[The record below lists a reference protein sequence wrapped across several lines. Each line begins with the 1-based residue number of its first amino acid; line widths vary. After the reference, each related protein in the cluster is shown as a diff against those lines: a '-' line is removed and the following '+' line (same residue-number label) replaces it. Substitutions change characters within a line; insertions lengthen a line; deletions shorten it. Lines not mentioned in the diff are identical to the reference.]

1 MRSKP
6 TLKAI
11 IPIVTAVSLVAA
23 TIGGCHLPGR
33 KSRVMARADRYF
45 KAGEYDKA
53 KIEYLNLLRLDQQNV
68 TAFQQ
73 LGFIW
78 YEQGNPL
85 RAIPF
90 LLRARELAPKNVTAR
105 AKLALSL
112 TAIGQSTEARKEAVS
127 ILQQEAGNPD
137 AISVLADTSV
147 TKEEIAA
154 TEQQLQKFPQKDSA
168 VFHLVSASLALQSG
182 DRATASDQV
191 RQALASEPTS
201 YRPHSA
207 MARIYLLQNDLDR
220 AREEFK
226 IAAELA
232 PLRSSERIRYA
243 EFQAATGAIDQAKA
257 SLQNIT
263 RQAPDY
269 LPAWRDLAQI
279 AFTQKN
285 YAESLSLLENISSRD
300 PDNPEAWMLQSE
312 VWLAKGDSG
321 KAVAILER
329 LDSTYPNTPMIKF
342 RLARAYLSAKNMGQ
356 AASALEQAIATNPN
370 YTEGILAL
378 GELNLRS
385 GKPQAVAPAMAD
397 LLKKRPDLLQ
407 ARLLLADAY
416 QALGRLDDA
425 AAVFREQIKITPL
438 SFEAH
443 FLLGLVLQRQGK
455 MDEARRAF
463 EKASEI
469 APDNLDP
476 INQLVGMDL
485 AEKQY
490 DAATKR
496 VQQQLQRKPDAAGNH
511 FIEARIYAA
520 QRDWPRAET
529 ELRKTIELNADFAAA
544 YDLLVSVY
552 LAANKLP
559 QAISELETLLKKNPS
574 NAAALMIEA
583 TVYDKMN
590 DYQKA
595 RDTYEKLLA
604 LNPDSVS
611 ALNNLAYIYAEH
623 LSQLDRGYELAEKA
637 RTLEPNAAEVADTLG
652 WILYKRGDY
661 QQALAL
667 LQESANKLP
676 QNSEVQ
682 FHLGMTSYM
691 MGQADKARSA
701 FEQALHATAD
711 FPAKSETQRRLA
723 LLKESPGGKTEL
735 PVTELEALLKRQPND
750 PIVLNRLAAAYEKQG
765 ETAKAA
771 ASYEEVL
778 KLNPKLLSANLELA
792 QLYSGPLPKHD
803 RALEIAKKARELAPN
818 DAHVAGVLGR
828 IAFQLDNFSWAYSLL
843 QESVRQLA
851 DDPTVLHDCAW
862 AAYSLGK
869 VSQARELMERALKAT
884 PAPDISEDAKSFL
897 RMTAV
902 DENPKDAAALEPE
915 VQKFLKANP
924 NYVPALTVRAGIE
937 EQRGEPKAAIVT
949 YSAILQR
956 FPDFAPAQKQ
966 LAALYLEN
974 PGALDQAYDLAVKA
988 RKALPDDPAL
998 ARILGEISFQK
1009 KDYGRALQ
1017 LLQESGRKN
1026 PLDAKGLYYLGIS
1039 HLQLKQE
1046 PQAKEAL
1053 EGALAAGLEE
1063 PLASDAKRL
1072 LAESKAKE
1080 SKAK

>member
-1 MRSKP
+1 MRSKR

-11 IPIVTAVSLVAA
+11 VPIVTAISLVAA

-53 KIEYLNLLRLDQQNV
+53 KIEYLNLVRLDQQNV

-78 YEQGNPL
+78 YEQGDPL

-90 LLRARELAPKNVTAR
+90 LLRARELAPKNVTSR

-112 TAIGQSTEARKEAVS
+112 MAIGQSTEARKEAFS

-137 AISVLADTSV
+137 AITLLADTSL
-147 TKEEIAA
+147 TKEQIAA
-154 TEQQLQKFPQKDSA
+154 TDQQLQKFPQKDSA
-168 VFHLVSASLALQSG
+168 VFHLASASLACQSG
-182 DRATASDQV
+182 DTATASDQV
-191 RQALASEPTS
+191 RQALASEPNS

-207 MARIYLLQNDLDR
+207 MAHIYLLQKDLNG
-220 AREEFK
+220 AVQEFK
-226 IAAELA
+226 TAAELA
-232 PLRSSERIRYA
+232 PLRSSERIKYA
-243 EFQAATGAIDQAKA
+243 EVQAASGAIDQAKA

-269 LPAWRDLAQI
+269 LPAWRALAQI

-285 YAESLSLLENISSRD
+285 YDESLSLLENISSRN
-300 PDNPEAWMLQSE
+300 PDNPDARMLQAE

-321 KAVAILER
+321 KAIAILYR
-329 LDSTYPNTPMIKF
+329 LDSTYPNTPIIKF
-342 RLARAYLSAKNMGQ
+342 QLARAYLNAKNISQ
-356 AASALEQAIATNPN
+356 AASVLEQAIATNPN
-370 YTEGILAL
+370 YTEAILAL

-385 GKPQAVAPAMAD
+385 GKPQAVAAAMAD

-407 ARLLLADAY
+407 ASLLLANAY

-425 AAVFREQIKITPL
+425 AALFREQIKMAPR

-443 FLLGLVLQRQGK
+443 YFLGLILQRQGK
-455 MDEARRAF
+455 TDEARRAF
-463 EKASEI
+463 EEASEI
-469 APDNLDP
+469 VPDNLNP

-496 VQQQLQRKPDAAGNH
+496 VQQQLQRKPDAAGTH
-511 FIEARIYAA
+511 FLEARIYAA
-520 QRDWPRAET
+520 QRDWPRAEA
-529 ELRKTIELNADFAAA
+529 ELRKTIELNADFAVA

-559 QAISELETLLKKNPS
+559 QAITELETLLKKNPS
-574 NAAALMIEA
+574 NAVALTIEA
-583 TVYDKMN
+583 IVYDKMN

-604 LNPDSVS
+604 LNPDSVL
-611 ALNNLAYIYAEH
+611 ALNNLAYLYAEH
-623 LSQLDRGYELAEKA
+623 LNQLDRAYELAEKA
-637 RTLEPNAAEVADTLG
+637 RTLKPDEAEIADTLG

-661 QQALAL
+661 EQALAL

-676 QNSEVQ
+676 ENPEVQ

-701 FEQALHATAD
+701 LEQALHATAD
-711 FPAKSETQRRLA
+711 FPDKSEAQRQLA
-723 LLKESPGGKTEL
+723 LLKSSGGKTEL

-750 PIVLNRLAAAYEKQG
+750 PIVLNRLAAAYQKQG

-771 ASYEEVL
+771 ASYEQVL

-803 RALEIAKKARELAPN
+803 RALEIAKKARQLAPN
-818 DAHVAGVLGR
+818 DAHVAGLLGR

-851 DDPTVLHDCAW
+851 DDPTVLHDYAW

-869 VSQARELMERALKAT
+869 VSQARELMERALKAA

-937 EQRGEPKAAIVT
+937 EQRGEPKAAIAT

-956 FPDFAPAQKQ
+956 FPDFAPAQRQ
-966 LAALYLEN
+966 LADLYLQN
-974 PGALDQAYDLAVKA
+974 PGSLDEAYDLAVKA

-998 ARILGEISFQK
+998 ARTLGEISFQK
-1009 KDYGRALQ
+1009 KDFGRALQ

-1026 PLDAKGLYYLGIS
+1026 PLDAKGLYCLGMS
-1039 HLQLKQE
+1039 HLQLKQK

-1053 EGALAAGLEE
+1053 ERALAAGLQE
-1063 PLASDAKRL
+1063 PLASEAKRG
-1072 LAESKAKE
+1072 LAESKAK
-1080 SKAK
+1080 

>member
-1 MRSKP
+1 MRSKR

-11 IPIVTAVSLVAA
+11 VPVITAILLVAA
-23 TIGGCHLPGR
+23 PLGGCHLPGR

-53 KIEYLNLLRLDQQNV
+53 KIEYLNSLRLDEQNV

-78 YEQGNPL
+78 YEQGDPL

-90 LLRARELAPKNVTAR
+90 LLRARELAPKNVAVR

-112 TAIGQSTEARKEAVS
+112 MAIGQSTEARKEAVS

-137 AISVLADTSV
+137 AIILLADTSL
-147 TKEEIAA
+147 TKDEIAA
-154 TEQQLQKFPQKDSA
+154 TDQQLQKFPQKDSA
-168 VFHLVSASLALQSG
+168 VFHLASASLALQRG
-182 DRATASDQV
+182 DTATASDQV
-191 RQALASEPTS
+191 RQALTSEPAS
-201 YRPHSA
+201 YRTHSA
-207 MARIYLLQNDLDR
+207 MAHIYLLQKDLNG
-220 AREEFK
+220 ALHEFK
-226 IAAELA
+226 TAAKLA
-232 PLRSSERIRYA
+232 PLRSNEWINYA
-243 EFQAATGAIDQAKA
+243 EFQAATGAIDEAKA

-269 LPAWRDLAQI
+269 LPAWRLLAQI
-279 AFTQKN
+279 AFNQKN
-285 YAESLSLLENISSRD
+285 YDESLSLLENILSRD
-300 PDNPEAWMLQSE
+300 PDNPEARMLQSE

-321 KAVAILER
+321 KAVAILDR
-329 LDSTYPNTPMIKF
+329 LDSTYPNIPLIKF
-342 RLARAYLSAKNMGQ
+342 RLARAYLSAKNISQ
-356 AASALEQAIATNPN
+356 AESALQQAIAANPN
-370 YTEGILAL
+370 YTEAILAL

-385 GKPQAVAPAMAD
+385 GKPQAVAAAMAD
-397 LLKKRPDLLQ
+397 LLKKRPGLLQ
-407 ARLLLADAY
+407 ASLMLADAY
-416 QALGRLDDA
+416 QVLGRRDDA
-425 AAVFREQIKITPL
+425 TALLREQIKITPL
-438 SFEAH
+438 SFEAYY
-443 FLLGLVLQRQGK
+443 LLGLILQRQGK
-455 MDEARRAF
+455 TDEARRAF
-463 EKASEI
+463 EEASEV

-496 VQQQLQRKPDAAGNH
+496 VQRQLQRKPDAAGTH
-511 FIEARIYAA
+511 FLEARIYAA
-520 QRDWPRAET
+520 QQDWPRAEAA
-529 ELRKTIELNADFAAA
+529 LRKTLELNADLAPA
-544 YDLLVSVY
+544 YDLLVSVF

-559 QAISELETLLKKNPS
+559 QAIAELETLLKKNPT
-574 NAAALMIEA
+574 NAVALMIEA
-583 TVYDKMN
+583 LVYDKMN

-604 LNPDSVS
+604 LNPDTVP
-611 ALNNLAYIYAEH
+611 ALNNLAYLYAEH
-623 LSQLDRGYELAEKA
+623 LNQLDRAYELAEKA
-637 RTLEPNAAEVADTLG
+637 HTLKPNEAEIADTLG
-652 WILYKRGDY
+652 WILYRRGDY
-661 QQALAL
+661 QQALVL

-676 QNSEVQ
+676 ENPEVQ

-691 MGQADKARSA
+691 MDQADKARSA

-711 FPAKSETQRRLA
+711 FPDKNEAQRQLA

-771 ASYEEVL
+771 ASYEQAL

-792 QLYSGPLPKHD
+792 QLYAGPLAKHD
-803 RALEIAKKARELAPN
+803 RALEIAKKARQLAPN

-851 DDPTVLHDCAW
+851 DDPTVLHDYAW

-869 VSQARELMERALKAT
+869 VSQARELMERALKAA
-884 PAPDISEDAKSFL
+884 PAPVISEDAKAFL

-902 DENPKDAAALEPE
+902 DENPKDAAALGPE
-915 VQKFLKANP
+915 VQKSLKANP

-937 EQRGEPKAAIVT
+937 EQRGEAKAAIAT

-956 FPDFAPAQKQ
+956 FPDFAPAQRQ
-966 LAALYLEN
+966 LAALYLED
-974 PGALDQAYDLAVKA
+974 PGALDQAYDMAVKA
-988 RKALPDDPAL
+988 RKTLPDDPAL
-998 ARILGEISFQK
+998 AQTLGEISFQK

-1026 PLDAKGLYYLGIS
+1026 PLDAKGLYYTGMS
-1039 HLQLKQE
+1039 HLQLKQK

-1053 EGALAAGLEE
+1053 ERALAAGLQE
-1063 PLASDAKRL
+1063 PLASEAKRG
-1072 LAESKAKE
+1072 LAESKAK
-1080 SKAK
+1080 

>member
-1 MRSKP
+1 MRSKR

-11 IPIVTAVSLVAA
+11 VPIVTAISLVAA

-33 KSRVMARADRYF
+33 NSRVMARADRYF

-73 LGFIW
+73 LGLIW
-78 YEQGNPL
+78 YEQGDPL

-90 LLRARELAPKNVTAR
+90 LLRARELAPKNVTSR

-112 TAIGQSTEARKEAVS
+112 MAIGQSTEARKEAVS
-127 ILQQEAGNPD
+127 ILQQDAGNPD
-137 AISVLADTSV
+137 VIILLADSSL

-154 TEQQLQKFPQKDSA
+154 TDQQLQKFPQKDSA
-168 VFHLVSASLALQSG
+168 VFHLASASLALQSG
-182 DRATASDQV
+182 DTATASDQV
-191 RQALASEPTS
+191 RQALASEPNS

-207 MARIYLLQNDLDR
+207 MARIYGLQNDLNG
-220 AREEFK
+220 ARQEIK
-226 IAAELA
+226 TAAELA
-232 PLRSSERIRYA
+232 PLRSSERIKYA
-243 EFQAATGAIDQAKA
+243 EVQAASGAIDQAKA

-263 RQAPDY
+263 RKAPDY
-269 LPAWRDLAQI
+269 LPAWFDLARI
-279 AFTQKN
+279 AFIQKS
-285 YAESLSLLENISSRD
+285 YDESLSLLESISSRD
-300 PDNPEAWMLQSE
+300 PDNPEAGILQSE

-321 KAVAILER
+321 KAVAILDR
-329 LDSTYPNTPMIKF
+329 LDSTYPNTPIIKF
-342 RLARAYLSAKNMGQ
+342 GLARAYLSAKNTGQ

-370 YTEGILAL
+370 YTEAILAL

-385 GKPQAVAPAMAD
+385 GKPQAVAAAMAD
-397 LLKKRPDLLQ
+397 LLKKRPGLLP
-407 ARLLLADAY
+407 ASLMLADAY
-416 QALGRLDDA
+416 QVLGRRDDA
-425 AAVFREQIKITPL
+425 AGLLREQIKITPQ
-438 SFEAH
+438 SFEPY
-443 FLLGLVLQRQGK
+443 FLLGVILQRQGK
-455 MDEARRAF
+455 TDEARRTF

-490 DAATKR
+490 GAATKR
-496 VQQQLQRKPDAAGNH
+496 VQQQLQRKPDAAGPH
-511 FIEARIYAA
+511 FLEARIYAA
-520 QRDWPRAET
+520 QQDWSRAEA
-529 ELRKTIELNADFAAA
+529 ELQKAIELNPDFAAA

-552 LAANKLP
+552 LTANKLP
-559 QAISELETLLKKNPS
+559 QAITELETLLKKNPS
-574 NAAALMIEA
+574 NAVALTIEA
-583 TVYDKMN
+583 IVYDKMN

-595 RDTYEKLLA
+595 GDTYEKLLA
-604 LNPDSVS
+604 LNPDSVV
-611 ALNNLAYIYAEH
+611 ALNNLAYLYAEH
-623 LSQLDRGYELAEKA
+623 LNQLDRAYELAEKA
-637 RTLEPNAAEVADTLG
+637 RTLKPNEAEIADTLG

-676 QNSEVQ
+676 ESPEAQ

-701 FEQALHATAD
+701 LEQALHATAD
-711 FPAKSETQRRLA
+711 FPDKSEAQRQLA

-735 PVTELEALLKRQPND
+735 PLTELEALLKRQPND
-750 PIVLNRLAAAYEKQG
+750 PIVLNRLAAAYQKQG

-771 ASYEEVL
+771 ASYEQVL

-803 RALEIAKKARELAPN
+803 RALEIAKKARQLAPN

-851 DDPTVLHDCAW
+851 DDPTVLHGYAW

-869 VSQARELMERALKAT
+869 VSQARELMERALKAA

-902 DENPKDAAALEPE
+902 DEKPKDAAALEPE

-937 EQRGEPKAAIVT
+937 EQRGEPKAAIAT

-974 PGALDQAYDLAVKA
+974 PGGLDEAYDLALKA

-998 ARILGEISFQK
+998 ARTLGEISFQK

-1026 PLDAKGLYYLGIS
+1026 PLDAKGLYYLGMS
-1039 HLQLKQE
+1039 HLQLKQK

-1053 EGALAAGLEE
+1053 EGALAAGLQE
-1063 PLASDAKRL
+1063 PLASEAKRG
-1072 LAESKAKE
+1072 LAESKAK
-1080 SKAK
+1080 